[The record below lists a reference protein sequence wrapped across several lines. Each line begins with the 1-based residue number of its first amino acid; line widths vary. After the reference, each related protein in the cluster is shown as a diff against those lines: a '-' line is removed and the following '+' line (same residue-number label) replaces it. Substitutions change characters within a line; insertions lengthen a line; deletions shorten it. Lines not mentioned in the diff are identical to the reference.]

1 MSKIIDALCKV
12 LRHVAGAL
20 MICIVICVTIQIIAR
35 SILHLSTPWTEEIAR
50 YLLIWMTFLGSPV
63 ALRKGEHLMVDL
75 LYSKYPAKGRQWV
88 HLLSDVSIAA
98 FCTYLLIFGIQLC
111 NSPVVKRFKSP
122 AAGIPRTWVYSALP
136 VGAALMLLIALY
148 DVYNTYQIMKGKR
161 EDTTAGTVIDE
172 SITLAEIDERRREG
186 LK

>member
-1 MSKIIDALCKV
+1 MKKVIDAICNV
-12 LRHVAGAL
+12 LRHVAGVL
-20 MICIVICVTIQIIAR
+20 LLCIVVLVAIQIIAR

-98 FCTYLLIFGIQLC
+98 FCTYLLVFGIQLC
-111 NSPVVKRFKSP
+111 NSPVVKKFKSP
-122 AAGIPRTWVYSALP
+122 AAAIPRTWVYSALP
-136 VGAALMLLIALY
+136 VGAALMLLVALY
-148 DVYNTYQIMKGKR
+148 DVYNTALIIKGKR
-161 EDTTAGTVIDE
+161 EDTTASSVVDE
-172 SITLAEIDERRREG
+172 SITLAEIDEMKREG